1 MELYLKP
8 CYECQGVVSIK
19 KYSDSDDWVIQCKN
33 YSCAIKPRMI
43 GSDLGILIKKWNR
56 LNIKGV

>member
-19 KYSDSDDWVIQCKN
+19 KYSDSDRWVIQCKN
-33 YSCAIKPRMI
+33 NCCFVKPIMD
-43 GSDLGILIKKWNR
+43 GDDLEKLIKNWNK
-56 LNIKGV
+56 LNIKGI